1 MELYQDT
8 SGMSEV
14 VNAAEKIVN
23 TADKVVGF
31 ARNTSALGK
40 RVGKMKTS
48 TKVGLLLGGVLV
60 LSLLPLRLCYD
71 RETGEGEFKSLAVS
85 VKRTQRPAPATN
97 GRTHDLVW
105 EAFPT
110 VRVKPR
116 DVKPCELPPAQKKDA
131 IRAIPVQAY
140 KIQKAKPVVPV
151 VLKVQ
156 EEKGR

>member
-8 SGMSEV
+8 SGISEV
-14 VNAAEKIVN
+14 VNAAAKIVN

-31 ARNTSALGK
+31 ARNASALGK

-60 LSLLPLRLCYD
+60 LSLFPLRLCYD

-85 VKRTQRPAPATN
+85 VKRTQRPTPTTT
-97 GRTHDLVW
+97 GRTHDLAW

-110 VRVKPR
+110 VKIKPA
-116 DVKPCELPPAQKKDA
+116 DIKPCDLPVAQKKQA
-131 IRAIPVQAY
+131 VKAVLMQVHKVQ
-140 KIQKAKPVVPV
+140 KGNVCVPV
-151 VLKVQ
+151 KLKAQ
-156 EEKGR
+156 EEYR